1 MSSPTAQ
8 PPRFRPLNVLPL
20 VVSVVCAGLIAQ
32 MAWKDPR
39 YLLPCAAI
47 LAVSI
52 LPRYLAKWRT
62 RKLLLSGDVER
73 VLGSWKGTV
82 DRVAY
87 PETMQPLMAATAYA
101 SYGWIEAA
109 RRALTRAVKGPAWEA
124 AVEQR
129 LFVEA
134 LLDTFEGENVA
145 AAEKAAAL
153 EALPIPPVGWFG
165 RKRVTLLRRALT
177 ALVRAF
183 SHASRL
189 RRAASQS
196 GGVVAARA
204 LGAVLRGG
212 DRGRRQGGREASG
225 GTAGGRARVA
235 GGQRISLVSRRAEGA
250 DGGVTALGGEG
261 GGAAVG
267 RAHT

>member
-1 MSSPTAQ
+1 MPTPIAQ
-8 PPRFRPLNVLPL
+8 PPRFRPLSALPL
-20 VVSVVCAGLIAQ
+20 AVSVLCAFLIAQ

-39 YLLPCAAI
+39 YLVPCAAI
-47 LAVSI
+47 LAVSA
-52 LPRYLAKWRT
+52 LPRMLARWRAK
-62 RKLLLSGDVER
+62 KLLLSGDVER

-87 PETMQPLMAATAYA
+87 PETMAPLMAATAYA

-134 LLDTFEGENVA
+134 LLDTFEGENGA

-153 EALPIPPVGWFG
+153 EALPIPPVGWLG
-165 RKRVTLLRRALT
+165 RKRVTLLRNALA

-183 SHASRL
+183 SHTSRDHDVDLLRKAAGMSPLVHWAMFYAAAIAAVDQGDSKRASVLLEGAPAWPTDSAFRSFHEEL
-189 RRAASQS
+189 T
-196 GGVVAARA
+196 AR
-204 LGAVLRGG
+204 
-212 DRGRRQGGREASG
+212 
-225 GTAGGRARVA
+225 TAG
-235 GGQRISLVSRRAEGA
+235 
-250 DGGVTALGGEG
+250 
-261 GGAAVG
+261 
-267 RAHT
+267 

>member
-183 SHASRL
+183 SHASREDDVELL
-189 RRAASQS
+189 RKAAGMSPLVHWALFYAAAIAAVDKGDAKRAAGLLAGAPEWPADSAFRS
-196 GGVVAARA
+196 FHEELKAR
-204 LGAVLRGG
+204 
-212 DRGRRQGGREASG
+212 
-225 GTAGGRARVA
+225 T
-235 GGQRISLVSRRAEGA
+235 EG
-250 DGGVTALGGEG
+250 
-261 GGAAVG
+261 
-267 RAHT
+267 